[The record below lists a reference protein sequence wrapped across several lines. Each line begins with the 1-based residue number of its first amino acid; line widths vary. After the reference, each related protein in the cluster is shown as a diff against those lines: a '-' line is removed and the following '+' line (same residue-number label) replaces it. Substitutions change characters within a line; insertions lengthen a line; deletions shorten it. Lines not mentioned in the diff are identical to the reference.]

1 MGNAQWESST
11 FGPDEKTGRLKSIL
25 GTALNRTGRAEGV
38 ALERAAGGAT
48 PPVAYLCL
56 SSDVSGARHEFRY
69 TVVPWEGARCAARE
83 IMRRQS
89 RGSRTGWRCGLGSE
103 RLAPRGP
110 SPPLLMPYAARPP
123 AACLPAARALPVPAA
138 VPPTAA
144 ATPLQRENAHTALAI
159 ANRCANTFAPINQH
173 IPISQ
178 ISADFITC
186 SHMSDARCAHFY
198 SIFSIGEHINSYI
211 YRHASTPADTIDPG
225 M

>member
-1 MGNAQWESST
+1 MEIHHIWPGWENWQVKVD
-11 FGPDEKTGRLKSIL
+11 FGYSV
-25 GTALNRTGRAEGV
+25 NRTGRAEGV

-123 AACLPAARALPVPAA
+123 AACRSLPLPACS
-138 VPPTAA
+138 
-144 ATPLQRENAHTALAI
+144 ATDRRRSTYNERTHTP
-159 ANRCANTFAPINQH
+159 RTRYCKSMRQH
-173 IPISQ
+173 IR
-178 ISADFITC
+178 A
-186 SHMSDARCAHFY
+186 
-198 SIFSIGEHINSYI
+198 N
-211 YRHASTPADTIDPG
+211 
-225 M
+225 